1 MAREL
6 EAALAE
12 VPILDVHTHLVGG
25 KLAAGGLHDIM
36 LYHMVIS
43 DLYAAGCPSGA
54 RLTQY
59 PNWPTR
65 EEAEYALECLKDVA
79 MKAGRFAFADSMFV
93 RESTEKDRKA
103 FNIAGIIVGRK
114 RH

>member
-1 MAREL
+1 MPNSSNNQPRY
-6 EAALAE
+6 
-12 VPILDVHTHLVGG
+12 LV
-25 KLAAGGLHDIM
+25 AG
-36 LYHMVIS
+36 VAP
-43 DLYAAGCPSGA
+43 DLPEGA
-54 RLTQY
+54 PVTACD
-59 PNWPTR
+59 WPTR